1 MGLCRSRSI
10 TTSQSN
16 YPQVAMNG
24 LRKIHPYGTLV
35 AALIMKSPD
44 GMHFLLGIFVCAIVL
59 PLTWNY
65 VKATRTQ
72 AEQSRVTIAE
82 DILTRKLEVYHLAH
96 GCYPDSIA
104 ALSFTNSGLEIQ
116 SLPDIQQIKYRHTQ
130 SGYTLKYNSILG
142 YSSTI
147 YGQ

>member
-1 MGLCRSRSI
+1 VPIAQRSRS
-10 TTSQSN
+10 TK
-16 YPQVAMNG
+16 QVSTDAMNG
-24 LRKIHPYGTLV
+24 LRKIYRYGTLV

-72 AEQSRVTIAE
+72 EEQSRVTIAE

-104 ALSFTNSGLEIQ
+104 ALSFTNSGLEVQ
-116 SLPDIQQIKYRHTQ
+116 VLPDIQQIKYRRTQ
-130 SGYTLKYNSILG
+130 SGYVLKHVSILG